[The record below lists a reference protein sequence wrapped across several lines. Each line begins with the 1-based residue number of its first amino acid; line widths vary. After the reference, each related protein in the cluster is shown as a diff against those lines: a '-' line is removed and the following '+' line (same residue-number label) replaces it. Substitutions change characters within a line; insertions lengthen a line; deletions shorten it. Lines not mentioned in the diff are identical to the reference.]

1 VVGGFGAAQFPYL
14 VAPDLTFA
22 NTAAPDSVLW
32 AVAVGMTGGL
42 IVLAPAYAWLFRV
55 FKAHPDPVRAGT

>member
-1 VVGGFGAAQFPYL
+1 M

-32 AVAVGMTGGL
+32 VVAVGMTVGL
-42 IVLAPAYAWLFRV
+42 VLLAPAYVWLFRV